1 MDTNQASTYEGVAPD
16 HGAAAA
22 APVGRGRRRRIAVGL
37 VVAAAFSA
45 GAGTAIAANDTDPAP
60 VPPTSSMVD
69 EMEQMHESPA
79 AREMHQQ
86 LPPELRA
93 SMDEMHGRM
102 LEMMRS
108 GPTS

>member
-1 MDTNQASTYEGVAPD
+1 MDTNQASTYEGIAPD

-22 APVGRGRRRRIAVGL
+22 GPVGRGRRRRVAVGL
-37 VVAAAFSA
+37 VIAATFSV

-69 EMEQMHESPA
+69 AMEQMHESPA

-93 SMDEMHGRM
+93 SMDEMHTQM

-108 GPTS
+108 GRAS

>member
-1 MDTNQASTYEGVAPD
+1 MDTNPESTFEGITQDYGAPVAR
-16 HGAAAA
+16 
-22 APVGRGRRRRIAVGL
+22 PVGRGSRRRAAVGL
-37 VVAAAFSA
+37 VVAAAFSV
-45 GAGTAIAANDTDPAP
+45 GAGTAVAANDTDPAP
-60 VPPTSSMVD
+60 APPTSSMVD
-69 EMEQMHESPA
+69 TMDQMHESSA

-93 SMDEMHGRM
+93 SMDEMHTQM

>member
-1 MDTNQASTYEGVAPD
+1 MNTNQESTYEGIAPD

-22 APVGRGRRRRIAVGL
+22 GPVGRGSRRRVAVGL
-37 VVAAAFSA
+37 VAAAFSA

-60 VPPTSSMVD
+60 APPTSSMVD
-69 EMEQMHESPA
+69 AMEQMHESPA

-93 SMDEMHGRM
+93 SMDEMHTQM

-108 GPTS
+108 GRAS

>member
-1 MDTNQASTYEGVAPD
+1 MDTNQASTYEGIAPD

-37 VVAAAFSA
+37 VVAAAFSV
-45 GAGTAIAANDTDPAP
+45 GAGTAIAANDTAPA
-60 VPPTSSMVD
+60 PPTSSMVD
-69 EMEQMHESPA
+69 VMEQMHESPA
-79 AREMHQQ
+79 AREMHEQ

-93 SMDEMHGRM
+93 SMDEMHGQM